1 MAIRPPDVA
10 DGTVLSEV
18 VDTAASPAGPGS
30 VEKCL
35 IYAPDAIGA
44 QLWQLDG
51 GTFGPVLE
59 HAPIRV
65 LLRSVVPPKTPVCF
79 ASMFTG
85 APPQVHGIRS
95 YTKPV
100 LTCETLF
107 DAAVRAGKRVAIVAV
122 KDSSIDRIFR
132 KRKIDY
138 FSEPDDLA
146 VTARTLE
153 LLKTDGHD
161 LIVVYHCQYD
171 DTLHRETPFSPN
183 AIQAVRN
190 HIASFRT
197 IAESVREQW
206 QNQPHAVVFAPD
218 HGAHIDSAGV
228 GTHGEDIPDDM
239 LVYHC
244 FGLNRS
250 SRGA

>member
-1 MAIRPPDVA
+1 MAIRPPDIA
-10 DGTVLSEV
+10 DSAVLSEV
-18 VDTAASPAGPGS
+18 VDTAASPAGPI
-30 VEKCL
+30 EKCL

-44 QLWQLDG
+44 QLWQLDEAA
-51 GTFGPVLE
+51 FAPVLE
-59 HAPIRV
+59 QAPLRV

-85 APPQVHGIRS
+85 ALPEIHGIRA
-95 YTKPV
+95 YARPV

-122 KDSSIDRIFR
+122 TDSSIDLIFR
-132 KRKIDY
+132 GRDIDY
-138 FSEPDDLA
+138 FSEPDDTA

-153 LLKTDGHD
+153 LLKTDRHD
-161 LIVVYHCQYD
+161 LIVVYHCEYD

-190 HIASFRT
+190 HIASFQT
-197 IAESVREQW
+197 MAASAGKQW
-206 QNQPHAVVFAPD
+206 RDRSHAVVFAPD
-218 HGAHIDSAGV
+218 HGAHIDKSSGL

-244 FGLNRS
+244 FGLRRS
-250 SRGA
+250 SSKA